1 MRTIRTSEQIS
12 INYFFINFIKNIEYF
27 FKNLLITMKNFYF
40 FISVLFCNLIASN
53 DIAIGHAPI
62 GVMADHF
69 HSSGEKMVSAR
80 FSNMQMKGNVLHGI
94 SINDQSLISTQN
106 NPYAAMSGA
115 PSMLS
120 IIPQKM
126 NMKMLMLGG
135 MYAPSNDITLMGM
148 LMFMKNEM
156 DLKAYRGMMGRD
168 FLGGFQ
174 TSAEDISNIS
184 FSVLYRLNQSDKSR
198 MHLEIGVDK
207 SIGDNNR
214 KHKILTPMNTFMN
227 VVMPYAM
234 QNDNSTRLIF
244 GLTNSLSFKNLIF
257 GSQLRI
263 KTVIDDKVWAFG
275 DKYEISTW
283 VQKSLNDNVALS
295 TRLHFINQR
304 KISGRNIEIS
314 GPVQS
319 ANPMNYGG
327 RTMNLGFGFNTL
339 FNLLG
344 GEHRDRF
351 GLEILFPIYENKN
364 GLQMKSD
371 YKIQFGYQK
380 SF

>member
-1 MRTIRTSEQIS
+1 
-12 INYFFINFIKNIEYF
+12 
-27 FKNLLITMKNFYF
+27 MKTFYF

-94 SINDQSLISTQN
+94 SINDQSLISTQY

-120 IIPQKM
+120 IVPQKM

-156 DLKAYRGMMGRD
+156 DLKTFRGMMGRE

-198 MHLEIGVDK
+198 MHLEIGADK

-214 KHKILTPMNTFMN
+214 KHKILTPMNAVMN
-227 VVMPYAM
+227 MVMPYAM

-244 GLTNSLSFKNLIF
+244 GLTNSLSFKNFIF
-257 GSQLRI
+257 GSQLRM

-275 DKYEISTW
+275 NKYEISTW

-304 KISGRNIEIS
+304 KISGRIIEIS